1 MAIAQGLIFL
11 LASVMVF
18 VNPLVADTEI
28 ATAASGKKMKAT
40 ELAYGSLAYID
51 ADARPRV

>member
-1 MAIAQGLIFL
+1 
-11 LASVMVF
+11 MVF